1 MTTCLW
7 IDPAMGMAGDMFAA
21 ALIGLGAPRREMLQA
36 MKAAGDLF
44 GWTDIHT
51 HVDFMPGD
59 EPALQLH
66 INWLADDETLA
77 YAQAEHL
84 LAQALDQTGLRG
96 PYAEFARRALQA
108 LIDAEH
114 QAHSGELRHLHHHDN
129 TTPHLHALPEGH
141 LHEAQDI
148 LIDVMG
154 AAWGLQALNV
164 NLSHVT
170 CLSPIQ
176 VGGGHV
182 FTSHGQL
189 PVPAPA
195 TRLILEALDAPYASG
210 PVEFELLT
218 PTGAAILAGL
228 RPAFV
233 DRQGAEIVGARTGWG
248 LGQRKTDRPNAL
260 RLVISDQS
268 F

>member
-1 MTTCLW
+1 MTTRLW

-21 ALIGLGAPRREMLQA
+21 ALIGLGAPRRQMLQV

-44 GWTDIHT
+44 GWVDIHT
-51 HVDFMPGD
+51 HVDFMPND

-66 INWLADDETLA
+66 INWLADGESLA
-77 YAQAEHL
+77 YVQAEHL
-84 LAQALDQTGLRG
+84 LAQALDQTGLTG
-96 PYAEFARRALQA
+96 PYAQFAYRTLQA
-108 LIDAEH
+108 LIDAER
-114 QAHSGELRHLHHHDN
+114 QAHSGELSHLHHPGD
-129 TTPHLHALPEGH
+129 TTPHFHALPEGH

-148 LIDVMG
+148 LIDIAG
-154 AAWGLQALNV
+154 AAWGLQALRID
-164 NLSHVT
+164 LSHVT

-182 FTSHGQL
+182 FTSHGRL

-195 TRLILEALDAPYASG
+195 TRLILETLDAPYASG

-228 RPAFV
+228 RPAFM
-233 DRQGAEIVGARTGWG
+233 DRQGAKVVGARTGWG
-248 LGQRKTDRPNAL
+248 WGQRKTDRPNAL
-260 RLVISDQS
+260 RLVISD
-268 F
+268 